1 MRRRPC
7 SQKNIP
13 TEKKRTTNKKKKGKD
28 TFHDPLD
35 LAHPVLDIA
44 GGVDVL
50 PEGDVL
56 ALGRVHDGDAH
67 VRLELDLVDVLEAL
81 AQVRLHG
88 LRVLGLREDLQQLVV
103 GQEVEA
109 READPLRLQVLAQA
123 LQHLLEQFVAFFEL
137 VAEPGVRTQADHLL
151 VANAKYRISCNGSLR
166 RFAVFNYSFGN

>member
-13 TEKKRTTNKKKKGKD
+13 TEKKKNHKQKQKKGKD

-137 VAEPGVRTQADHLL
+137 VAEPSVRTKADHL
-151 VANAKYRISCNGSLR
+151 
-166 RFAVFNYSFGN
+166 